1 MVRRVETF
9 PLVTMSH
16 AIRPRGIGVSLS
28 LDKLAFSCDALM
40 RFIGVLNTI
49 FRLVVAW
56 ELFDHFKNDAR
67 HIPTRPE
74 ANDLSNSEFVGHRFL
89 AFQGRITAGH
99 LNSIDVSRTVARG
112 GSAVPRFH
120 VRRLDSSNRTK
131 QAFEPSDFKNR

>member
-1 MVRRVETF
+1 MVRKVEIAAGDHEPRHT
-9 PLVTMSH
+9 
-16 AIRPRGIGVSLS
+16 ARGIGVSLS

-56 ELFDHFKNDAR
+56 ELFDHFKNAAR

-89 AFQGRITAGH
+89 ALGRITAGH

-131 QAFEPSDFKNR
+131 QAFEPSHFKNR